1 MTESLQRS
9 TKQSVLKDVLGVEG
23 GKGDTYIGSPIKKHN
38 IVHLITSLQMGG
50 ANMMLYKLL
59 CMTNKELFDSAVIVL
74 EEKGLLGEKIES
86 LGLPVYSIGMRRDGS
101 LASSAIRLHKLIRKI
116 QPDVI
121 QAWTY
126 HSNVIASLLS
136 VVTPNAPVVWNIR
149 HTPYDLKNY
158 GKLTYLVIRY
168 GAWLSRQPVRTIY
181 NSHLSLEKHR
191 GLGYYSQRSIVIP
204 NGFDTDVFKP
214 SIAAYKNLRSSI
226 NAPRDAFVVGMVNRY
241 HPMKDHASFLQ
252 AASRLHQKYPNVNF
266 VLVGRGMDRSN
277 TELVRQI
284 QMLNLS
290 DKVFLFGERT
300 EIQDVTAGFDVA
312 SMTSAWGDA
321 FPNVVGEAM
330 ACEVPCVVT
339 DIGDAAQMV
348 ADTGIV
354 VPPRDPDALFRAWEA
369 FIKMDVNKRHELGR
383 LARERIN
390 SNYSLPKIVRSYEAV
405 YREVTCR
412 LDSTGN

>member
-1 MTESLQRS
+1 MLLELNNR
-9 TKQSVLKDVLGVEG
+9 LKIL
-23 GKGDTYIGSPIKKHN
+23 
-38 IVHLITSLQMGG
+38 HLITSLDVGG

-59 CMTNKELFDSAVIVL
+59 AGGNREQFEPMVVEFMNNGKLCSAIKELGIPVF
-74 EEKGLLGEKIES
+74 S
-86 LGLPVYSIGMRRDGS
+86 LGMLSGTPNLGS
-101 LASSAIRLHKLIRKI
+101 LLHIIKLIRSI
-116 QPDVI
+116 RPDLV

-126 HSNVIASLLS
+126 HSNVMASILS
-136 VVTPNAPVVWNIR
+136 ISGLRMPVVWNIR
-149 HTPYDLKNY
+149 HTPYDLKDY

-168 GAWLSRQPVRTIY
+168 GAWLSRQPVCTIY
-181 NSHLSLEKHR
+181 NSQLSLEKHQ

-214 SIAAYKNLRSSI
+214 SIAAYKKLRGSI
-226 NAPRDAFVVGMVNRY
+226 NAPQDAFVIGMVNRY
-241 HPMKDHASFLQ
+241 HPMKDHANFLQ

-277 TELVRQI
+277 VELIRQI
-284 QMLNLS
+284 QTLNLA
-290 DKVFLFGERT
+290 DKVFLFGEKT
-300 EIQDVTAGFDVA
+300 DIQDITAGFDVA

-354 VPPRDPDALFRAWEA
+354 VPPRDSDALFRAWEA
-369 FIKMDVNKRHELGR
+369 FIKMDSNKRHELGQ
-383 LARERIN
+383 LARQRII
-390 SNYSLPKIVRSYEAV
+390 SNYSLPKIVHNYETV

-412 LDSTGN
+412 LH